1 MFRHW
6 TGTLLKLDD
15 DFNISNDNWKQ
26 IGSII
31 EKNRKNMPYKFGRP
45 LVDIL
50 RYSNAFKAEE
60 WTNWVILYSIP
71 LLSENLDKKLVKNLM
86 YLVRN

>member
-1 MFRHW
+1 MFELRSVRFPDSFPVDIMHSLFENVAPAMFRHW

-31 EKNRKNMPYKFGRP
+31 EKN
-45 LVDIL
+45 
-50 RYSNAFKAEE
+50 
-60 WTNWVILYSIP
+60 
-71 LLSENLDKKLVKNLM
+71 
-86 YLVRN
+86 